1 MPNKWT
7 FWQNIAQ
14 LSSIYLHAKNT
25 LQTQT
30 RTLRIL
36 RKQTLRIQTKNFF
49 AYQGNT
55 TVTQKNE
62 LDNFFKR

>member
-7 FWQNIAQ
+7 FWQNITQ

-36 RKQTLRIQTKNFF
+36 RKQTLRIQTKKFF